1 MISGLTACILKYLD
15 SPPEFRFLN
24 ANKLY
29 WLLLLSS
36 TPLLIGSSAVVS
48 IAATPKIAQAVPSA
62 TINRPTLKVGSQG
75 ERVSELQ
82 ASLKLLGFY
91 TGAVDGVYN
100 ENTANAVSRFK
111 QAVGLNPDGV
121 VDAATWQKLFPK
133 ESASTP
139 NTAASLAPTAL
150 NTASTVVGK
159 PEPRPANPRIG
170 TTQVPTLATNSK
182 PTNSRTPTTQTA
194 TLAPKPRPVNRKTPT
209 TRPKTPVRSPS
220 TISFRQVPGIQYTSE
235 GYPIL
240 RPGMSGTDV
249 VTLQKQLQKFGFL
262 KSSADGDFGPTTEAA
277 VKALQRRYGLEEDGV
292 AGGATWE
299 ILLRRSPG
307 QR

>member
-1 MISGLTACILKYLD
+1 MTGSLTACILKYLE
-15 SPPEFRFLN
+15 SPPAFRFLS
-24 ANKLY
+24 ASKWY

-36 TPLLIGSSAVVS
+36 TPILIGSSCVVS
-48 IAATPKIAQAVPSA
+48 FAAPPKIAQAVPSA
-62 TINRPTLKVGSQG
+62 AITRPTLKVGSQG

-82 ASLKLLGFY
+82 AALKLLGFY
-91 TGAVDGVYN
+91 SGTVDGVYN

-133 ESASTP
+133 EPAPTS
-139 NTAASLAPTAL
+139 NTAASLTPTQPS
-150 NTASTVVGK
+150 TAVAK
-159 PEPRPANPRIG
+159 PEPRPASPRTR
-170 TTQVPTLATNSK
+170 TTQVPTLA
-182 PTNSRTPTTQTA
+182 PE
-194 TLAPKPRPVNRKTPT
+194 PRPVNRRTATTQRKTPT
-209 TRPKTPVRSPS
+209 RPSS
-220 TISFRQVPGIQYTSE
+220 TISFRKVPGIQYTSE

-240 RPGMSGTDV
+240 RLGMSGEDV
-249 VTLQKQLQKFGFL
+249 VTLQKQLKRFGFL
-262 KSSADGDFGPTTEAA
+262 KSGIDGDFGRTTEAA